1 VIVAKVAESAPAVKP
16 PLDCVF
22 IKQRFM
28 EAIGQ
33 PEAATREGRA

>member
-1 VIVAKVAESAPAVKP
+1 VKP

-28 EAIGQ
+28 AAIGNAEVGTQ
-33 PEAATREGRA
+33 GASI